1 MARTTKIPTYDRQVG
16 MSDQGISG
24 FSGGEIAQI
33 SDTGLQSFGRGVSNL
48 AGSLATIEKDR
59 MRKEATLWVSENY
72 EDLHQ
77 KYVKR
82 EVELQN
88 EDQTLDGKGFVTK
101 SLQEFQKLSDEKLKQ
116 APSKMAGESWKQ
128 QMNQYKMSAF
138 NSAIKYESQKRL
150 KYQQD
155 SLTKT
160 GNGMALR
167 YAEDPTA
174 WGSITGSFDQI
185 LNGLADS
192 PETEAIEGYSNL
204 WNKTTLK
211 AAKEKGLAYI
221 AETGISA
228 IIDEGDKAKLDFIKK
243 QMDNGVFDKVLAADK
258 LLALKNKAN
267 GVINQVTAADKAK
280 FGIKLNDNVA
290 NISENGNAVH
300 EVTEAE
306 FDYYYGKGNSQWVE
320 YQEKLKVAN
329 GVYTAVTALTGM
341 NLAEQ
346 GDYIKNLPSTTAV
359 EKDIK
364 EAAIKQQANMVKLMD
379 EDPVMYAAK
388 YRKDIFNK
396 LDSND
401 RATVQEGLFQLEQ
414 MQKGF
419 GKQQSDVVYLSDN
432 QRNALISTLT
442 SPDNADKESVQL
454 LITNYKE
461 LYGDYF
467 DNIMAELVIKGKM
480 DNSLAAAMMYV
491 DDIHNFGEI
500 FQAAR
505 MKVDNNA
512 IAEADKNTIKAEI
525 QSEFIPI
532 RQALTRHNTAAIPMV
547 DGWQNLITKMVAV
560 RVAKGEEV
568 NDAISSVMKRFIN
581 DKFMVTENFI
591 IPKSVNA
598 GNYSESAIES
608 ATKSVIQ
615 NLKDSDIEVLMS
627 GNPTMDKIGIDP
639 KVGNYA
645 SIQKGSLETNT
656 TWRNTADGSGI
667 ELVWA
672 FDERGTYP
680 VYQMDGESG
689 KSKIVITWENLDT
702 IMAGLKFQVIDGNP
716 EQQEA
721 MSP

>member
-1 MARTTKIPTYDRQVG
+1 MARTTKIPTYDRQVA
-16 MSDQGISG
+16 MSDQGVRG
-24 FSGGEIAQI
+24 LSGGEIAQA

-48 AGSLATIEKDR
+48 GGNLAAIEKDR

-77 KYVKR
+77 KYVKK
-82 EVELQN
+82 EEELQN

-101 SLQEFQKLSDEKLKQ
+101 SLNEFQKLADDKLKS

-138 NSAIKYESQKRL
+138 NSAIKYESSKRL
-150 KYQQD
+150 KYQQE

-167 YAEDPTA
+167 FAEDPTL
-174 WGSITGSFDQI
+174 WDSITQSFDQV
-185 LNGLADS
+185 LNGLKDS

-204 WNKTTLK
+204 WNKTTLL

-221 AETGISA
+221 AETGIKA
-228 IIDEGDKAKLDFIKK
+228 IIDEGDKGKLEFIKK
-243 QMDNGVFDKVLAADK
+243 QMDKGVYDKILDADK

-290 NISENGNAVH
+290 NIMENGTPVH
-300 EVTEAE
+300 EVSEAE
-306 FDYYYGKGNSQWVE
+306 FDYYYGKGNAQWVE
-320 YQEKLKVAN
+320 YQEKLKISN
-329 GVYTAVTALTGM
+329 GVYSSVTALTGM
-341 NLAEQ
+341 NLSEQ
-346 GDYIKNLPSTTAV
+346 AKYIENLPSTTAV
-359 EKDIK
+359 EKEVKK
-364 EAAIKQQANMVKLMD
+364 EAIAQQAKMVKLMD
-379 EDPVMYAAK
+379 DDPVMYAAK
-388 YRKDIFNK
+388 FRKDIYKKINS
-396 LDSND
+396 DD
-401 RATVQEGLFQLEQ
+401 RAVVQEGLFELSQ

-419 GKQQSDVVYLSDN
+419 GKQESDIVYLSDN
-432 QRNALISTLT
+432 QRNSIISTLT
-442 SPDNADKESVQL
+442 NANNADKETIQV
-454 LITNYKE
+454 IMTNYRE

-480 DNSLAAAMMYV
+480 DSSLAAAMMYV
-491 DDIHNFGEI
+491 DDTHNFGEI

-512 IAEADKNTIKAEI
+512 IAEADKSTIKSQI

-532 RQALTRHNTAAIPMV
+532 RQSLTRHNTAAIPMV
-547 DGWQNLITKMVAV
+547 DGWQNLISKMVTV
-560 RVAKGEEV
+560 RVAKGEDV
-568 NDAISSVMKRFIN
+568 NDAITSVMNRFIN

-615 NLKDSDIEVLMS
+615 NLKDSDIQVLMS
-627 GNPTMDKIGIDP
+627 GNPMMDKVGLDP

-645 SIQKGSLETNT
+645 SIQKGALETNT
-656 TWRNTADGSGI
+656 AWRNTADGSGI
-667 ELVWA
+667 ELVWSLG
-672 FDERGTYP
+672 ERGTYP

-689 KSKIVITWENLDT
+689 RSTVVLTWENLDT
-702 IMAGLKFQVIDGNP
+702 IMSVLKFQAIDNSDKELP
-716 EQQEA
+716 
-721 MSP
+721 MVP